1 MNYILARLKEA
12 STWRGL
18 FALLTAVGIKLHPEL
33 QEAIL
38 SAGLAFIGLINVF
51 QKESNDTK
59 PAANPASVVGNKG

>member
-12 STWRGL
+12 STWRGV

-38 SAGLAFIGLINVF
+38 ATGLALIGLINVF
-51 QKESNDTK
+51 RKESNDTK
-59 PAANPASVVGNKG
+59 PAANTASVVGNQG